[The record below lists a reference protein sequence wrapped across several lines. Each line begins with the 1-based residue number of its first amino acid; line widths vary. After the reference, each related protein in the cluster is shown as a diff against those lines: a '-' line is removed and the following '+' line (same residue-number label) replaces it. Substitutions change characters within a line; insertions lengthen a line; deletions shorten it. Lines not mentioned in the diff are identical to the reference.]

1 MRATRRSLPAAPRQ
15 GAASPARRSRALPAR
30 VAPASATP
38 GTGAWIHPAAPPAF
52 EAHPAAPAQPAP
64 RWGDEAVAA
73 VSHDLRNPLNSISL
87 AAELLQRAWPADPA
101 LLPERGLLDAILVS
115 TEQMRRMVM
124 DLLDQ
129 SRLDAGGIPV
139 CPQPVELGPVLRAA
153 ADSQRLVAQQRGVTL
168 TVIDAVPCPVLAD
181 DARIDQVLGN
191 LVGNAL
197 AHTPHGGRVTIAG
210 ERVGHEVRVSVSD
223 TGPGI
228 EAHDLA
234 LVFDRFWRGGGCRG
248 HGAGLGLSIAKAIV
262 EAHGGRIHAESAPG
276 QGATF
281 TFTLPLA

>member
-1 MRATRRSLPAAPRQ
+1 MRTTRRLLPAAPARN
-15 GAASPARRSRALPAR
+15 AATPARRRAPVRL
-30 VAPASATP
+30 APAADRAP
-38 GTGAWIHPAAPPAF
+38 RTGAWIQPAAPRTV
-52 EAHPAAPAQPAP
+52 ETRPAAPAPEAP
-64 RWGDEAVAA
+64 RWADEAVAA

-87 AAELLQRAWPADPA
+87 AAELLQRAWPSDPA

-139 CPQPVELGPVLRAA
+139 CPQPLELGPVLRAA

-168 TVIDAVPCPVLAD
+168 AVIDAVPCPVLAD

-197 AHTPHGGRVTIAG
+197 AHTPHGGRVTVAA
-210 ERVGHEVRVSVSD
+210 ERVGDQVRVSVSD

-228 EAHDLA
+228 AADDLSRI
-234 LVFDRFWRGGGCRG
+234 FDRFWRGGECRS
-248 HGAGLGLSIAKAIV
+248 HGAGLGLSIAQAIV
-262 EAHGGRIHAESAPG
+262 EAHGGRIHAESTPG

>member
-1 MRATRRSLPAAPRQ
+1 MRTTRRLLPAAPLQ
-15 GAASPARRSRALPAR
+15 GAATPARRRRAQLR
-30 VAPASATP
+30 VAPSDAAL
-38 GTGAWIHPAAPPAF
+38 GTGLRIYPARPTPPAETHPAIPAT
-52 EAHPAAPAQPAP
+52 P

-101 LLPERGLLDAILVS
+101 LLPERGLLDAILTS

-139 CPQPVELGPVLRAA
+139 SPRPVELGPVLRAA
-153 ADSQRLVAQQRGVTL
+153 AESQRLVAQQRRVTL
-168 TVIDAVPCPVLAD
+168 AVIDAVPCPVLVD
-181 DARIDQVLGN
+181 DARVDQVLGN

-197 AHTPHGGRVTIAG
+197 AHTPHGGRVTIAA
-210 ERVGHEVRVSVSD
+210 ERVGEQVRVSVSD
-223 TGPGI
+223 TGAGI
-228 EAHDLA
+228 QTDDLPRI
-234 LVFDRFWRGGGCRG
+234 FDRHWRGAECRT
-248 HGAGLGLSIAKAIV
+248 HGAGLGLSIARAIV

-276 QGATF
+276 QGSTF
-281 TFTLPLA
+281 VFTLPLA